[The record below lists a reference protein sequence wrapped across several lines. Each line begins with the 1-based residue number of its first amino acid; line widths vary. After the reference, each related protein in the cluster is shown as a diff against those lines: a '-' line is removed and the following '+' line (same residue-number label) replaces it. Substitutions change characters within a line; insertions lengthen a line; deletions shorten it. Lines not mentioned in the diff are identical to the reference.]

1 MVSIITAIYNQLD
14 MNRLYYR
21 SICENTDGEW
31 ELIIIDNGSTD
42 GSREFFQ
49 NVGDARITVIANEA
63 NYSYPH
69 CQNQGIER
77 AKGDILAFLNNDIFL
92 SPHWD
97 SRVRKVIGKD
107 GYEVIS
113 LVSND
118 YMPTA
123 VATQHISR
131 KFKRIKYPFLALF
144 GSKDWVLR
152 LITRLTYGNWNN
164 FCNRIW
170 AENGLR
176 MMRGFTGAAVIMT
189 RKAID
194 LLGGWDPSQQG
205 ADFNK
210 YMETSRRWEEV
221 GDIRPMS
228 MISGVFIH
236 HFRRLSMR
244 EKYPPFADGDNLK
257 PLTANYPQ
265 EEIDRYLSLREN
277 FK

>member
-21 SICENTDGEW
+21 SICENTDGDW

-49 NVGDARITVIANEA
+49 TLGDSRVHVIANKE
-63 NYSYPH
+63 NFSYPH
-69 CQNQGIER
+69 CQNQGIAVAR
-77 AKGDILAFLNNDIFL
+77 GNILAFLNNDIFL

-97 SRVRKVIGKD
+97 SHVREVIGKD
-107 GYEVIS
+107 GYEVVS

-123 VATQHISR
+123 EATRYFSR
-131 KFKRIKYPFLALF
+131 KFKRIKYPLLALF
-144 GSKDWVLR
+144 GSKGWVLR
-152 LITRLTYGNWNN
+152 LITRLTYGNWNK
-164 FCNRIW
+164 FCQSIW
-170 AENGLR
+170 EKNGLR

-189 RKAID
+189 PKAIEVF
-194 LLGGWDPSQQG
+194 GGWDPSQQG

-244 EKYPPFADGDNLK
+244 EKYPPFADRDNLK
-257 PLTANYPQ
+257 PLTANYTQ

>member
-14 MNRLYYR
+14 MNRLYYQ
-21 SICENTDGEW
+21 SICDNTDGNW
-31 ELIIIDNGSTD
+31 ELIIIDNGSND

-49 NVGDARITVIANEA
+49 RLDDSRVKVIANSA

-69 CQNQGIER
+69 CQNQGIE
-77 AKGDILAFLNNDIFL
+77 AAEGDILAFLNNDIFL

-97 SRVRKVIGKD
+97 TRVKEAIGKD
-107 GYEVIS
+107 GYEVVS

-123 VATQHISR
+123 KQTHRYSR
-131 KFKRIKYPFLALF
+131 KFKRIKYPLLALF
-144 GSKDWVLR
+144 GSKGWVLK
-152 LITRLTYGNWNN
+152 LITRLTYGNWEK
-164 FCNRIW
+164 FCDRIW
-170 AENGLR
+170 RDNGLK

-189 RKAID
+189 RKAIKE
-194 LLGGWDPSQQG
+194 LKGWDPTQQG

-210 YMETSRRWEEV
+210 YMETSIRWEKV

-228 MISGVFIH
+228 MVTGVFIH

-244 EKYPPFADGDNLK
+244 EKYPPFADAANLK
-257 PLTANYPQ
+257 ALNEKYPQ
-265 EEIDRYLSLREN
+265 LEIDRCLSLREN
-277 FK
+277 FD